1 MVIFSDITA
10 RQGLAQQ
17 LAESRRLLDGMLG
30 GALDGAIAY
39 EAVRGARGEIAD
51 FRVLLINP
59 AAERMTGRSAADVL
73 GHRLL
78 ELFPFLVGGL
88 LVEKFRQVVETGEA
102 ADFEYVSERYPGR
115 WYRIAAAKMGDGL
128 AVSYSDIT
136 ARKRVEQELRE
147 AKEVAEAADRAKG
160 DFLAM
165 ISHELRTPMNG
176 VIGFTNLLFDTGP
189 TPVQQQYLDTIR
201 ESGQSLLRL
210 IDDILDFSKIE
221 AGKLELERHPFDLRD
236 CVHDAALL
244 LSPEAHRKGLVLTHD
259 IDEAV
264 PLSLFGDPT
273 RLRQVLVNLLSNAV
287 KFTAAG
293 RVALRVSLGPLDP
306 GGGRSLLFEVEDTG
320 IGMAP
325 AVLARLFTP
334 FTQADSSTS
343 RRFGGTGLGLAIC
356 RRLVELM
363 EGSIEVR
370 STPGQGSV
378 FRFRLPCRPFFA
390 PGQAERVRERPAP
403 KAPDGL
409 MSGFAQRHPLRI
421 FVAEDNSVNM
431 RLILLLL
438 EHMGYRGE
446 AGTNGL
452 ECLQAVRH
460 RHYDVILMDMQ
471 MPEMDGLEC
480 ARALRAEGIG
490 VHIIALTADA
500 FGGARERC
508 LEAGMNDYIT
518 KPITRADLQRA
529 LREAYLKIH
538 GVVS

>member
-1 MVIFSDITA
+1 MIIYSDITA

-30 GALDGAIAY
+30 GALDGAVAF
-39 EAVRGARGEIAD
+39 EAMRDAGGRLVD
-51 FRVLLINP
+51 FRLILVNP
-59 AAERMTGRSAADVL
+59 TAERMAGVVASRVL
-73 GHRLL
+73 GRGLI
-78 ELFPFLVGGL
+78 ELFPYIAGGT
-88 LVEKFRQVVETGEA
+88 LVEKFQQVIETGEA
-102 ADFEYVSERYPGR
+102 IDFEYALLRYPDR
-115 WYRIAAAKMGDGL
+115 WFRIAAAKMGDGL
-128 AVSYSDIT
+128 AVSYSDISN
-136 ARKRVEQELRE
+136 RKRAEQELRE

-176 VIGFTNLLFDTGP
+176 VIGFTNLLFDTEP
-189 TPVQQQYLDTIR
+189 TAVQRQYLDTIR

-221 AGKLELERHPFDLRD
+221 AGKLELERHPFDVRD

-259 IDEAV
+259 IDAAV

-273 RLRQVLVNLLSNAV
+273 RLRQVLINLLSNAV

-293 RVALRVSLGPLDP
+293 RVALRVHLGPLDP
-306 GGGRSLLFEVEDTG
+306 AGGRSLLFEVEDTG

-325 AVLARLFTP
+325 PVLARLFTP

-390 PGQAERVRERPAP
+390 PGQAGRVRERPAP
-403 KAPDGL
+403 KTPDGL
-409 MSGFAQRHPLRI
+409 MSGFAERHPLRI

-452 ECLQAVRH
+452 ECLQSVRH

-480 ARALRAEGIG
+480 TRALRAEGIG

-529 LREAYLKIH
+529 LRDAYLKIH